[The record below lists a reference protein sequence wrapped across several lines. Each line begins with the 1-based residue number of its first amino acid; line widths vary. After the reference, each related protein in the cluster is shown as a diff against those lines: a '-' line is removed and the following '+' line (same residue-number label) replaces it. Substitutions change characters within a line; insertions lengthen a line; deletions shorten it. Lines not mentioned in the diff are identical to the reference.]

1 MTMFKKNIL
10 TILVASIIV
19 SSCGKNKEETKAA
32 IIPKVN
38 VKDLVS
44 EKQPEILSYSGTIEA
59 DNTVTL
65 GFSVP
70 GRIVSV
76 NVQEGQHIKAGQL
89 LATIETTTYKNAFDI
104 ANAGLEQANDN
115 YRRLNELYSKGSLPE
130 RDFIAVKVAVA
141 QANANKNLAAKNLA
155 DTKLY
160 APFTGII
167 TAKSTEKGATAA
179 PGIPVFT
186 IMKTDKVY
194 AKIAIAESEIAK
206 FKIGTLAKVKI
217 ASIDETFEGEISIV
231 NPSADATTR
240 TFEAKVL
247 LNNQKGSLLPGMI
260 SDIKIETG
268 NTIDAITIPA
278 DAIVRDADDIIYAF
292 VVENNRA
299 IRKRVSL
306 GNFKGE
312 EVIVTDGLKTGDK
325 VIISG
330 QRKLKD
336 GQTVSL

>member
-1 MTMFKKNIL
+1 MFKKNIL

-19 SSCGKNKEETKAA
+19 SSCGKNKEETTAA
-32 IIPKVN
+32 IVPKVN

-65 GFSVP
+65 GFSIP
-70 GRIVSV
+70 GRIISV
-76 NVQEGQHIKAGQL
+76 NVQEGQHVATGQL

-115 YRRLNELYSKGSLPE
+115 YKRLNELYTKGSLPE
-130 RDFIAVKVAVA
+130 RDFIAIKVAVA
-141 QANANKNLAAKNLA
+141 QATANKNLAAKNLA

-167 TAKSTEKGATAA
+167 TTKSTEKGASAA

-194 AKIAIAESEIAK
+194 ATVAIAESEIAK
-206 FKIGTLAKVKI
+206 FKIGTPAKVKI
-217 ASIDETFEGEISIV
+217 ASINETFEGKISIL
-231 NPSADATTR
+231 NPSADLTTR

-247 LNNQKGSLLPGMI
+247 LNNQKGNLLPGMI

-268 NTIDAITIPA
+268 STVDAITIPA
-278 DAIVRDADDIIYAF
+278 DAIVRDADDITYAF
-292 VVENNRA
+292 VVENNHA
-299 IRKRVSL
+299 IKKRVNL

-312 EVIVTDGLKTGDK
+312 EVIVNDGLKTGDK